1 MARAPKKKGKTG
13 EAASYVTRNQA
24 IKKLQVTLGD
34 FRRLCILK
42 GVYPRD
48 PKKKAK
54 GKDKT
59 YYATKDILFLLHEP
73 VLSKLRDIRAH
84 KKKIIK
90 AKSKKDYVLVEYLD
104 KRKPFYLLDRLVKE
118 RFPTFTDAVRDMD
131 DALSMATLFSNLPS
145 TNMIQSKRT
154 MNCRRLCL
162 EFFNYVA
169 MSHSLR
175 KVFLSIKGCYFQAEV
190 QGQAVTWLVPY
201 NFVQEVPPDID
212 YRVMMTFLEFYETQL
227 HFINFRLYNTLGL
240 KYPPQVDLQKS
251 EANLG
256 INAFLLEQ
264 ISSEQPESS
273 STVSETAKAATEKK
287 KNASKGEK
295 QQQQAKIKSLQE
307 KMQDILENE
316 SKSKEDVGEDINADL
331 EDDEG
336 EEGDDADDG
345 SHILLFK
352 KLKFFLSREV
362 PRALLELMIKSFGGA
377 VGWEGPGSPFP
388 ESDES
393 ITHQVVDRDTQRHM
407 FLSREYVQP
416 QWVADSCNAGLLL
429 PVEEYGPGVSPPP
442 HLSPFVDDEDEGY
455 LPERRRFI
463 LSLQEKSKDHAGA
476 FDDMPQDPAEGD
488 EEDEKMEKED
498 DEEEDE
504 EEDEEVDAAEA
515 QYQNELA
522 KESGKADA
530 ISSPKSTKTKRTKAE
545 TEEER
550 ARMMM
555 SKKDRRL
562 YDKIMFAKERKRQRV
577 QRLES
582 KK

>member
-84 KKKIIK
+84 KRKIIK
-90 AKSKKDYVLVEYLD
+90 AKSKKDFVLVEYLD

-145 TNMIQSKRT
+145 TNLIQSKRT
-154 MNCRRLCL
+154 LNCRRLCL

-169 MSHSLR
+169 LSHSLR

-190 QGQAVTWLVPY
+190 QGQSVTWLVPY

-251 EANLG
+251 DANLG

-264 ISSEQPESS
+264 ISSEDPEATPAAPDAAK
-273 STVSETAKAATEKK
+273 TVTAQKKASNGEKK
-287 KNASKGEK
+287 
-295 QQQQAKIKSLQE
+295 QQQAKIKSLQE

-316 SKSKEDVGEDINADL
+316 NESKSQEDVGEDINADL
-331 EDDEG
+331 ED
-336 EEGDDADDG
+336 EEAEEEEQEQGTET
-345 SHILLFK
+345 LLFK

-429 PVEEYGPGVSPPP
+429 PVEEYGPGVCPPP
-442 HLSPFVDDEDEGY
+442 HLSPFVDDEEEGY

-463 LSLQEKSKDHAGA
+463 LSLQEKSKNHAGA

-488 EEDEKMEKED
+488 EADAKMKDEDE
-498 DEEEDE
+498 EEEDE

-515 QYQNELA
+515 QYQSELA
-522 KESGKADA
+522 KESGKEEA
-530 ISSPKSTKTKRTKAE
+530 ISAPKSTKTKKTKAE
-545 TEEER
+545 IEEER

-577 QRLES
+577 QRLEN